1 MGIQRLSR
9 ILHYNK
15 SRKAEEQGK
24 LLDIGCAYGPF
35 LQAGSELGF
44 EVYGI
49 DTAKDAVEYV
59 VNELGFSAREAS
71 FPNEI
76 PYHNERFKVVTMWY
90 VIEHFSDLQSV
101 MMSINRYLEIGGVFA
116 FATPKGDGLSARN
129 NLSAFLEK
137 SPDDHYSI
145 FTKKVLGSF
154 LSRYGFE
161 LLHIETTGIHINR
174 KWRNVDAKSMLG
186 RGLTR
191 MCKHLGL
198 GDTFEIYA
206 RKKRDLS

>member
-1 MGIQRLSR
+1 MQ
-9 ILHYNK
+9 YTK
-15 SRKAEEQGK
+15 SKKSSQQGK

-35 LQAGSELGF
+35 LDAAADMGF

-49 DTAKDAVEYV
+49 DTASDAVDYV
-59 VNELGFSAREAS
+59 VNELGFSARES
-71 FPNEI
+71 FFPTEI
-76 PYHNERFKVVTMWY
+76 PYANERFRVVTMWY
-90 VIEHFSDLQSV
+90 VIEHFRNLHAV
-101 MMSINRYLEIGGVFA
+101 MLEINRYLELGGLFA
-116 FATPKGDGLSARN
+116 FATPKGDGLSAHN
-129 NLSAFLEK
+129 NLYAFLEK

-145 FTKKVLGSF
+145 FTKRVLDSF

-174 KWRNVDAKSMLG
+174 RWRSVDAQSITGK
-186 RGLTR
+186 GLTR
-191 MCKHLGL
+191 MCKHLGW